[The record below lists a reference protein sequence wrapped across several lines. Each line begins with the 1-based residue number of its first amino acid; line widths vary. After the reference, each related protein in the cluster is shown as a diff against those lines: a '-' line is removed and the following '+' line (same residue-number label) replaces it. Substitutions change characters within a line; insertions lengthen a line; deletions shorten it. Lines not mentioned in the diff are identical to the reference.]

1 MGGKYYSLSED
12 MAAFNGIAELAPASS
27 TASLE
32 PTALHFSKGTLPA
45 MSCRLSLGERVE
57 TCKIAEHR

>member
-1 MGGKYYSLSED
+1 MGGKYYSLGED

-57 TCKIAEHR
+57 TCKIAERR